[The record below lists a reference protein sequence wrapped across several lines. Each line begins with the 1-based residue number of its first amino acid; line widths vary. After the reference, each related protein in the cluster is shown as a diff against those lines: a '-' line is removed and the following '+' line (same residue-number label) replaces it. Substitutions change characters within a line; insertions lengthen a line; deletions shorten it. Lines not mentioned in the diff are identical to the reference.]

1 MLVYDIEK
9 NYQGADRVTPYQTE
23 QLQTLQM
30 VKRYLAQIS
39 KAERETLKESLA
51 DYLAFRDAVDAFQE
65 NYFHDICNRKCYQSK
80 LSACCSRDGIITFF
94 ADVIINALMADP
106 AALERLEDVLTRPH
120 EGFKCVFLGQEGCL
134 WQIKPIVCEMFL
146 CDAAE
151 KAVLKENPVAR
162 KRWDDLVRQ
171 KKAYTWPD
179 RPVLFDTLEQ
189 ICIEVGYISPLMFL
203 HNSPGLLRVKRQR
216 LKNTASG
223 KKK

>member
-1 MLVYDIEK
+1 M
-9 NYQGADRVTPYQTE
+9 TPYQTE

-189 ICIEVGYISPLMFL
+189 ICIEAGYTSPLMFL